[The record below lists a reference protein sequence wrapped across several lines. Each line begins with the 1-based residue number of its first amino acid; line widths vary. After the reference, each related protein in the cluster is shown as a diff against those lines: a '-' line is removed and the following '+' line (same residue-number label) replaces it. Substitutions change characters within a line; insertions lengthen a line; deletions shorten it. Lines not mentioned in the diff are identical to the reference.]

1 MLMEKIIGLYGGTFD
16 PPHLAHLGV
25 AEAFLREFPTSSL
38 VIMPCLIP
46 PHKTRKTGGAEA
58 WHRLEMARAC
68 FGGLPRTTVSDY
80 ELTKEGTS
88 YTYLTVNRLLEENK
102 DVKICL
108 IMGQDNLEI
117 MESWREYRYL
127 LNTCIIAVAVRG
139 DEELS
144 PIADTLR
151 TKYGADIRVLHTEK
165 SPLSSTE
172 VRRLVSLGLPCNHAV
187 TKEVSDYINREGL
200 YSMTETVIPI
210 KEIYAYISGLSP
222 RRLSHTYGVEKAAI
236 MLANNHYPFL
246 DKGLVS
252 AAALLHDC
260 TKEKD
265 AEGHKA
271 IAEKYGMTFDEIT
284 ASTVKLQHAVTGALI
299 AEREFFLPEAARAIL
314 THTTAAADMD
324 PLQKIIYMAD
334 FIEENRKD
342 ELCLSVKQ
350 YYFNSLKEDREK
362 ALDKTLLF
370 AIEEG
375 IKVLEQEC
383 KRVHP
388 HTLEARNFIKECLAD
403 EDDSWGSKQ

>member
-1 MLMEKIIGLYGGTFD
+1 MDNIIGLYGGTFD
-16 PPHLAHLGV
+16 PPHLAHLSV
-25 AEAFLREFPTSSL
+25 AKAFLSQFDRASL

-58 WHRLEMARAC
+58 IQRLAMARAC
-68 FGGLPRTTVSDY
+68 FGSLPRTSVSDF
-80 ELTKEGTS
+80 EITKEGTS
-88 YTYLTVNRLLEENK
+88 YTYLTVQHLLETNG
-102 DVKICL
+102 DAKICL

-127 LNTCIIAVAVRG
+127 LDTCIIAVALRG
-139 DEELS
+139 DEEIS
-144 PIADTLR
+144 PVVESLR
-151 TKYGADIRVLHTEK
+151 AKYGADIRVLHTEK
-165 SPLSSTE
+165 SPLSSTAI
-172 VRRLVSLGLPCNHAV
+172 RRLVRFGLPFDRAV
-187 TKEVSDYINREGL
+187 TKEVRDCIIGEGL
-200 YSMTETVIPI
+200 YSMTDTAIPI
-210 KEIYAYISGLSP
+210 REIYDYIKLLSP

-236 MLANNHYPFL
+236 MLANNHYPTL
-246 DKGLVS
+246 DRVLVS

-265 AEGHKA
+265 AEGHKE
-271 IAEKYGMTFDEIT
+271 IAEKYGVVFDEIT
-284 ASTVKLQHAVTGALI
+284 ACTVKLQHAVTGAAI
-299 AEREFFLPEAARAIL
+299 AEREFGLPEAARAIL

-342 ELCLSVKQ
+342 ELCLAVKR
-350 YYFNSLKEDREK
+350 YYFDRLKEDRAR

-370 AIEEG
+370 ALEEG

-383 KRVHP
+383 KTVHP

-403 EDDSWGSKQ
+403 ENDSWRTEQ